1 MKMTMTFRTVYTFI
15 FYCGCNMRPDDL
27 PHHESSDNAS
37 KNETKKSLKDASATS
52 AYNKIGRCN
61 I

>member
-1 MKMTMTFRTVYTFI
+1 
-15 FYCGCNMRPDDL
+15 MRPDDL

-37 KNETKKSLKDASATS
+37 KNEKKKSLKDSSATS

>member
-1 MKMTMTFRTVYTFI
+1 
-15 FYCGCNMRPDDL
+15 MRPDDL

-37 KNETKKSLKDASATS
+37 KNEKKKSLKDSSATS
-52 AYNKIGRCN
+52 AYNKIGSCN

>member
-1 MKMTMTFRTVYTFI
+1 
-15 FYCGCNMRPDDL
+15 MRPDDL

-37 KNETKKSLKDASATS
+37 KNEKKSLKDSSATS
-52 AYNKIGRCN
+52 ALNKIASCN